1 MRHIPIDTFTPSEEW
16 QQRAREATAEL
27 LEKTTWDEKLDYIKR
42 HSAIWKDLG
51 KELIAHF
58 GNKCW
63 YTDAANYGARL
74 DVEHFRPK
82 AKTVELNVEDCQEAA
97 DDLLLKLTEPK
108 REGYWWLAFEYEN
121 LLLCAQV
128 MNREEKR
135 NLFPLHK
142 SSVVASGA
150 HPNAWRTEIPVF
162 LDPRKLDD
170 VCLVAYDETG
180 AMRPRAD
187 LTGWERLRVVI
198 TNECFGLSRF
208 QPLIEGRQRTWQK
221 CTDLIEQY
229 LRAATRQ
236 LQEGVPNPVLQQQK
250 DDALRELKKLLDS
263 DEPFSSV
270 AASCLRDSPHPW
282 AKALASQPSNALVR
296 TRMLSHSTQHPC

>member
-1 MRHIPIDTFTPSEEW
+1 MRPIAIETFTPSEEW
-16 QQRAREATAEL
+16 QQRARQATTEL
-27 LEKTTWDEKLDYIKR
+27 EEKVTRDDKLDYIRR
-42 HSAIWKDLG
+42 HASIWKDLG
-51 KELIAHF
+51 SELRTHF

-63 YTDAANYGARL
+63 YTDASNYGSRL

-82 AKTVELNVEDCQEAA
+82 AKTVELNPEDYEEAG
-97 DDLLLKLTEPK
+97 DDLLLKLSEPE

-135 NLFPLHK
+135 NFFPLHRA
-142 SSVVASGA
+142 SVVASGA
-150 HPNAWRTEIPVF
+150 NRNAWRTEIPVF

-229 LRAATRQ
+229 RRAAARQ
-236 LQEGVPNPVLQQQK
+236 LQVGEPNPVLQQQK
-250 DDALRELKKLLDS
+250 DAALHELLKLLHP
-263 DEPFSSV
+263 DEPFSSL
-270 AASCLRDSPHPW
+270 AASCLRNSPYPW
-282 AKALASQPSNALVR
+282 AKALASQPQQH
-296 TRMLSHSTQHPC
+296 LSQNTSARSQN